1 MGVELTRKEAELEA
15 MLEAIKGEVEGYH
28 QQLSQVGCGV

>member
-1 MGVELTRKEAELEA
+1 

-28 QQLSQVGCGV
+28 VQLGEVGELQRRERGCGPLASHR